1 MKYSI
6 NINQKAIID
15 MWLDLDLIDLAIFD
29 YIKDLSNYSKL
40 VKIEIEWKTYF
51 WVQYNHLIE
60 NMPLLWITN
69 KKVLLRRLDKL
80 IKVWLLEKQIINWN
94 STYFRFWKNY
104 DKYVFSEDE
113 KDDEKKEECN
123 SKVIGGVTEKWKGVL
138 LKSNSINYNNKNNNN
153 NNINYFKYELKK
165 LNSRVFWWNKQN
177 QNTDCEFKGNFSNKE
192 NLNRTNKENL
202 KENNIMNNNNINY
215 FKDDTLNN
223 SFLDFIEHR
232 KQIKCKMTDLA
243 IDRMVKK
250 IEKWQGKY
258 TNMQIVNFINE
269 SISNG
274 RKWIFERK
282 IDENEKKERTPEEIK
297 EMLEFAERFTS

>member
-80 IKVWLLEKQIINWN
+80 INAWLLEKQIINWN

-123 SKVIGGVTEKWKGVL
+123 SKVTGGVTEKWKGVL
-138 LKSNSINYNNKNNNN
+138 PKSNSINYNNKNNNN
-153 NNINYFKYELKK
+153 
-165 LNSRVFWWNKQN
+165 
-177 QNTDCEFKGNFSNKE
+177 
-192 NLNRTNKENL
+192 
-202 KENNIMNNNNINY
+202 INY
-215 FKDDTLNN
+215 FKDKTLNN
-223 SFLDFIEHR
+223 SFLDFINNR
-232 KQIKCKMTDLA
+232 KELKIKMTDLA

-250 IEKWQGKY
+250 IEKWQEKY
-258 TNMQIVNFINE
+258 TNAEIISFIDE
-269 SISNG
+269 SIANG
-274 RKWIFERK
+274 RRWLFERK
-282 IDENEKKERTPEEIK
+282 IDKTEKRERTEEEKKEMLKQAEEIIKMWNK
-297 EMLEFAERFTS
+297 ETNDKDYLFF